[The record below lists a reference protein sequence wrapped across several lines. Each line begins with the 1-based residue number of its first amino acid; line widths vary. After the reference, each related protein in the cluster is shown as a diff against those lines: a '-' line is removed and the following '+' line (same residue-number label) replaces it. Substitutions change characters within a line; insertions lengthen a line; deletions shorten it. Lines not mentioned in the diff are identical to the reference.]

1 MKKWQMISSV
11 VVALVAVLS
20 LTVFAFAQT
29 PQPLSNETSTALV
42 MAINDEYKARATY
55 QAVLDKFGSVAPFSN
70 IVQSEA
76 THVAALERLLNAYG
90 LPIPPDMYAGHVRA
104 PATLNDAA
112 QTGVEAEK
120 ANVAMYDGFLTFVKE
135 SDVAAVF
142 TQLRNASQAKHLPA
156 FQKALSRNTTGV
168 TPLYLGPR
176 WSR

>member
-20 LTVFAFAQT
+20 LTVSAFAQA
-29 PQPLSNETSTALV
+29 PQPLSNETNAALV
-42 MAINDEYKARATY
+42 MAITDEYKARATY

-76 THVAALERLLNAYG
+76 AHIAALERLFNAHG
-90 LPIPPDMYAGHVRA
+90 LPIPPDTYAGHVRA
-104 PATLNDAA
+104 PATLKDAA

-135 SDVAAVF
+135 PDIAAVF
-142 TQLRNASQAKHLPA
+142 TQLRSASQAKHLPA
-156 FQKALSRNTTGV
+156 FQKALSRNKNTGL
-168 TPLYLGPR
+168 LYLGPR

>member
-20 LTVFAFAQT
+20 LTVSAFAQT

-70 IVQSEA
+70 IVQSET
-76 THVAALERLLNAYG
+76 THIAALERLFNAYG
-90 LPIPPDMYAGHVRA
+90 LPIPLDTYAGHVQA

-120 ANVAMYDGFLTFVKE
+120 ANVAMYDGFLAYVQE
-135 SDVAAVF
+135 PDVRAAF
-142 TQLRNASQAKHLPA
+142 AQLRSASQVKHLPA
-156 FQKALSRNTTGV
+156 FQKALSRNTNAG
-168 TPLYLGPR
+168 PLYLGPR

>member
-20 LTVFAFAQT
+20 LTVSAFAQA
-29 PQPLSNETSTALV
+29 PQPLSNETSAALV

-76 THVAALERLLNAYG
+76 THIAALERLFNTYG
-90 LPIPPDMYAGHVRA
+90 LPIPPDTYAGNVQA
-104 PATLNDAA
+104 PATLKDAA
-112 QTGVEAEK
+112 QVGVEAEK

-135 SDVAAVF
+135 PDIVAVF
-142 TQLRNASQAKHLPA
+142 TQLRSASQVKHLPA
-156 FQKALSRNTTGV
+156 FEKALSRNTNAGL
-168 TPLYLGPR
+168 LYLGPR